1 MQPHAE
7 YAILVVPQVASQAAW
22 DAQPWVWAA
31 LLTPE
36 ERLSYSDSSE
46 QWAVLPSACAR
57 VQGQRAVL
65 PCSACA
71 KVVHCTFPHPRWTRF
86 YEMQLQSLRMLI
98 ENTLLALPRY
108 ARGGIL
114 IAAPNLILTLTLA
127 LTPTRYKKEG
137 ISLYVPGSVVAQRFT
152 FPPNIRLRVSSA
164 NRGAAAAAEEIR
176 AVYPSLVVEGNTSL
190 TRAPSTVMRS
200 WSMAISRA
208 RAAEQPS
215 PQATSDASAQANTTE
230 AMLLLYLNKDT
241 FVDRNGAAL
250 ADQVRAARR
259 DGVRVFMLHE
269 TSPEKDGCSEF
280 AHFFQ
285 TTPQDLIDG
294 GLFDALAIGMAAEP
308 NLRKVSLAIAAKAL
322 GARTDKNH
330 SRSSLLKSATTTL
343 DLTASAVGLHSS
355 AAALGDPIVLPGFP

>member
-1 MQPHAE
+1 
-7 YAILVVPQVASQAAW
+7 
-22 DAQPWVWAA
+22 
-31 LLTPE
+31 
-36 ERLSYSDSSE
+36 
-46 QWAVLPSACAR
+46 
-57 VQGQRAVL
+57 
-65 PCSACA
+65 
-71 KVVHCTFPHPRWTRF
+71 
-86 YEMQLQSLRMLI
+86 MQLQSLRMLI

-114 IAAPNLILTLTLA
+114 IAAPNLILTQTLT

-215 PQATSDASAQANTTE
+215 PQATSDASAQANT
-230 AMLLLYLNKDT
+230 AVAVLLLYLNKDT

>member
-1 MQPHAE
+1 M
-7 YAILVVPQVASQAAW
+7 VPQVASQAAW

-31 LLTPE
+31 LLTLE

-46 QWAVLPSACAR
+46 QWAVLPSACAK
-57 VQGQRAVL
+57 VIHRA
-65 PCSACA
+65 
-71 KVVHCTFPHPRWTRF
+71 FPRQRWTRF

-108 ARGGIL
+108 ARVGIL
-114 IAAPNLILTLTLA
+114 IAAPTLLLTQTLT
-127 LTPTRYKKEG
+127 LTPTRYKKDG

-152 FPPNIRLRVSSA
+152 FPPNIKLRVSSA
-164 NRGAAAAAEEIR
+164 NRGAAAVAEEIR

-215 PQATSDASAQANTTE
+215 PQATSDASAQANT
-230 AMLLLYLNKDT
+230 AVAVLLLYLNKDT
-241 FVDRNGAAL
+241 FVDRNGADL
-250 ADQVRAARR
+250 AEQVRAARR